1 MENQKFQAGK
11 WMKGTEYKFFLPEAI
26 NRQFSFSDPI
36 LQQKLEM
43 ASLKLGELNS
53 YAKLVPDIKMFI
65 KSYIRKEAVTSSR
78 IEGTRTNIEEAF
90 TDQAD
95 IEPEYRDDWVEVNQ
109 YVLAM
114 DFALDRLQEIPLS
127 NRLIKETHK
136 ILLTHGR
143 GKNKQPGEFRRSQNW
158 IGGLTPKD
166 AAFVPPSAEYVDGL
180 MSDLEKFLHND
191 EISVPHLIKIAIA
204 HYQFETIHPF
214 LDGNGRVG
222 RLLITLYLTNK
233 KILDKPLLYASDF
246 FEKNKGL
253 YFEKLSSVRDEKGLV
268 DWIKFFL
275 DGITSTAKE
284 ASKTLNQIIDL
295 RDKLNTKTAETFGK
309 RAKNGQLLLKYLF
322 GQPVISIQ
330 HVKDHLNMSAKTA
343 NELVNLCVEKKILK
357 EITGNKRNR
366 LFAFEAYLEL
376 LKK

>member
-1 MENQKFQAGK
+1 MDIQKFQAGRLI
-11 WMKGTEYKFFLPEAI
+11 KGNDHKFFLPEPI
-26 NRQFSFSDPI
+26 NHQFFFNDPV

-78 IEGTRTNIEEAF
+78 IEGTRTDIEEAF

-95 IEPEYRDDWVEVNQ
+95 IDPEYRDDWVEVNQ

-114 DFALDRLQEIPLS
+114 DFAFKKLQELPLS
-127 NRLIKETHK
+127 NRLIKEAHK
-136 ILLTHGR
+136 ILLSHGR
-143 GKNKQPGEFRRSQNW
+143 GKNKHPGEFRKSQNW

-166 AAFVPPSAEYVDGL
+166 ATFVPPSPEHVEEL

-191 EISVPHLIKIAIA
+191 EINVPHLIKIAIA

-214 LDGNGRVG
+214 SDGNGRVG
-222 RLLITLYLTNK
+222 RLLITLYLTSK

-253 YFEKLSSVRDEKGLV
+253 YYDKLSTVRDENSLV

-275 DGITSTAKE
+275 DGIAATAKE

-295 RDKLNTKTAETFGK
+295 RDKLYTETAENFGK
-309 RAKNGQLLLKYLF
+309 RAKNGQILLKYLF

-330 HVKDHLNMSAKTA
+330 NVKEHLGLTAKSA
-343 NELVNLCVEKKILK
+343 NDLVNLYVKKKILR

-366 LFAFEAYLEL
+366 LFAFEKYLDL